1 MYLFIDTSKTYMYI
15 RWQCFNCYPSW
26 FVVETAIGVSTC
38 DPSETNTQINHI
50 HRTTSFFERSKDV
63 KTMIDLKSRFTN
75 VDLLSSRFVIIA
87 ICGCEFLRLLIVN
100 HILTFLVQH
109 VASSFWIVNFVWY
122 VLKICIKIYKGSLQ
136 ELLALSRWA
145 LQHARCTCIPA

>member
-1 MYLFIDTSKTYMYI
+1 M
-15 RWQCFNCYPSW
+15 
-26 FVVETAIGVSTC
+26 VETAIGVSTC

-63 KTMIDLKSRFTN
+63 NTMIDLKSRFTN

-109 VASSFWIVNFVWY
+109 VASSF
-122 VLKICIKIYKGSLQ
+122 
-136 ELLALSRWA
+136 
-145 LQHARCTCIPA
+145 

>member
-26 FVVETAIGVSTC
+26 FVVEMAIGVSTC

-100 HILTFLVQH
+100 HILTFFGTACCLFILNCEF
-109 VASSFWIVNFVWY
+109 SFDMYLKFV
-122 VLKICIKIYKGSLQ
+122 
-136 ELLALSRWA
+136 SRFTRV
-145 LQHARCTCIPA
+145 HFRNY